1 MRNALRAVWVVVMM
15 GVLGSLL
22 HLRSHAQQDLRPP
35 MPPNLFT
42 VHKLTSQLSIIA
54 PSGPD
59 MSNVGGNIGVFVTD
73 EGVLVVDDNYYRQR
87 RNGQTVEMA
96 EAVVEEIRKLTK
108 QPIRFVIN
116 THHHGDHAGGNPVF
130 AKFATIFA
138 QRNVR
143 DRLVT
148 GYQNAARSAPGAV
161 TKAEQELAGA
171 KATSDKQRVAQAEEQ
186 LASARM
192 NLQSAQ
198 SFDPL
203 KVGPTVTYDGE
214 LAFHMGGE
222 EIRLYHPSRAHTD
235 GDSLVHFKNAN
246 IALWGDAFS
255 NNWVPVIDAGAGG
268 SSVEWLQFIDR
279 GIALVGENAT
289 MVPGHGTIGKASDV
303 RRLRTYFTNLQDAV
317 RKAIAAGKT
326 REQAMDE
333 VTVPSY
339 ASLPGGA
346 ARIRMN
352 VAAVYDE
359 LKSRPQ

>member
-1 MRNALRAVWVVVMM
+1 MRNILRAIWVVAML
-15 GVLGSLL
+15 GVLGFLMNQ
-22 HLRSHAQQDLRPP
+22 RGVAQQDLKPP

-42 VHKLTSQLSIIA
+42 VHKLTDKLLVIA

-59 MSNVGGNIGVFVTD
+59 MSNVGGNIGVFITD

-96 EAVVEEIRKLTK
+96 EAVVAEIKKLTP

-130 AKFATIFA
+130 AKFATIYA

-143 DRLVT
+143 HRLVS
-148 GYQNAARSAPGAV
+148 GYQNAAKNAPGAV
-161 TKAEQELAGA
+161 AKAEQELASV
-171 KATSDKQRVAQAEEQ
+171 KSSNDRPRVMQAEEQ
-186 LASARM
+186 LAAARM
-192 NLQSAQ
+192 SLQSAQ

-235 GDSLVHFKNAN
+235 GDSLVHFVNAN
-246 IALWGDAFS
+246 IALWGDAFA

-268 SSVEWLQFIDR
+268 SSLEWLQFIDR
-279 GIALVGENAT
+279 GIALVGENTT
-289 MVPGHGTIGKASDV
+289 MVPGHGAIGKSADV
-303 RRLRTYFTNLQDAV
+303 RRLRQYFTNMQDAV
-317 RKAIAAGKT
+317 RKVIAAGKT
-326 REQAMDE
+326 RDQAMDE
-333 VTVPSY
+333 VMVPAY
-339 ASLPGGA
+339 AALPGGA

-359 LKSRPQ
+359 LKARPQ